1 MKRILSLDG
10 GGIRGVF
17 TLQVLARIE
26 ELFRKEKASSNLVL
40 ADVFDLIAGT
50 STGAIIA
57 AFLAW
62 GKSVSE
68 IEKMYVNF
76 GATMFNPQPW
86 IRRWKSKYRAEAIAD
101 FFRGH
106 FCESDGSPALMG
118 TSLLRTKLLVIMRNA
133 TTGSPWPVS
142 NNPDAYYN
150 DRSRENCN
158 LNVPLWQ
165 LLRASTAAPTFF
177 PPEQIEFGARQFLF
191 VDGAIT
197 PFNNPALIAVLM
209 ATLPQY
215 RLCWLAGRDAMH
227 VISIGTGSE
236 RSHLP
241 DKLAGSINYLDQL
254 KFLAPAL
261 IEATAVQQD
270 ALCRILG
277 DCIFGQALDK
287 ELGAME
293 TPSLLTA
300 DEQKFTYVRYDQPMD
315 NLGLDLSLDRAANM
329 PALQQLGQA
338 YAATNVRL
346 EHLYP
351 RGAVGQRE

>member
-17 TLQVLARIE
+17 TLQVLARVE
-26 ELFRKEKASSNLVL
+26 ELFRQDLGRADLVL
-40 ADVFDLIAGT
+40 SDVFDLIAGA

-62 GKSVSE
+62 GKSVAQV
-68 IEKMYVNF
+68 EKMYLDF
-76 GATMFNPQPW
+76 GPTMFSPQRW
-86 IRRWKSKYRAEAIAD
+86 YRRWKSKYRAESIAD

-106 FCESDGSPALMG
+106 FCESDGTPALMG
-118 TSLLRTKLLVIMRNA
+118 TALLRTKLLVLMRNA

-142 NNPDAYYN
+142 NHPDAYYN

-177 PPEQIEFGARQFLF
+177 PPEQIEFGRRRFLF
-191 VDGAIT
+191 VDGAVT
-197 PFNNPALIAVLM
+197 PFNNPALIALLM

-215 RLCWLAGRDAMH
+215 RICWPTGRDALH

-236 RSHLP
+236 RTHLP
-241 DKLAGSINYLDQL
+241 DKLAGQVNFMDQL
-254 KFLAPAL
+254 KFVIPAL
-261 IEATAVQQD
+261 LDAASVQQD
-270 ALCRILG
+270 MLCRVLG
-277 DCIFGQALDK
+277 DCVFGEPLDK
-287 ELGAME
+287 EVGAVD
-293 TPSLLTA
+293 TPSLLGA
-300 DEQKFTYVRYDQPMD
+300 HEQKFTYVRYDQVMD
-315 NLGLDLSLDRAANM
+315 RGPLDLSLDHAANM
-329 PALQQLGQA
+329 PIFQRLGRA
-338 YAATNVRL
+338 YAAANVHS

-351 RGAVGQRE
+351 RSAANQPK